1 MSTANVD
8 SHDQPSI
15 ETLGTETKA
24 DAPAAS
30 MTGASMAGASIA
42 GDQPSRSY
50 RRYVLSILML
60 VSALNFLDRQ
70 IINILVEPIK
80 QDLGL
85 ADWQL
90 GLLTGLSF
98 ALFYSVLGL
107 PIARLADRANRP
119 VIIGTSLLVW
129 SSFTALC
136 GMATSFTQLLLA
148 RIGVGCGEAGGGP
161 PSHSLIS
168 DYTTPQNRASALSF
182 YSLGSP
188 LGALIGLCMGAL
200 VADALGWRIAFFVA
214 AAPGIVL
221 GIILMFTLKEPRNAL
236 PKSKANAVPLRDA
249 WKELRAIRTF
259 WWICIAG
266 AFTAIATYGQGAF
279 WGSFFLRVHGDEIAT
294 WSTSLGPLA
303 IVGVTLGLIQGIVGG
318 LGTMAGG
325 WLTDRIGRHDLRS
338 FCTVPAIA
346 LILAVPTFVAVLFAP
361 TFLTAALFMIAP
373 VFLSAMILGP
383 SFAAVQTLVSPS
395 TRATA
400 AAILLFILTITGL
413 GGGPLLIGGLS
424 DWFGQSMG
432 AADGLKWAM
441 LMTAPANLIAGIA
454 FWMGRRTILQE
465 LKLD

>member
-1 MSTANVD
+1 MNVAKDDLQEQKSSGTAAVSFPLPMD
-8 SHDQPSI
+8 KKSI
-15 ETLGTETKA
+15 
-24 DAPAAS
+24 
-30 MTGASMAGASIA
+30 
-42 GDQPSRSY
+42 SY
-50 RRYVLSILML
+50 RRYVLTILML

-90 GLLTGLSF
+90 GLLSGLSF
-98 ALFYSVLGL
+98 ALFYSILGL

-119 VIIGTSLLVW
+119 IIIGTSLVVW
-129 SSFTALC
+129 SGFTALC
-136 GMATSFTQLLLA
+136 GMANNFTQLLLA

-188 LGALIGLCMGAL
+188 LGALLGLCMGAL
-200 VADALGWRIAFFVA
+200 VADALGWRMAFIVA
-214 AAPGIVL
+214 AVPGILLGIVL
-221 GIILMFTLKEPRNAL
+221 MLTLKEPRKAL
-236 PKSKANAVPLRDA
+236 PKSKTDAVPLSAA
-249 WKELRAIRTF
+249 WKELRSIRTF
-259 WWICIAG
+259 WCICIAG

-279 WGSFFLRVHGDEIAT
+279 WGSYFLRVHGEEIAS
-294 WSTSLGPLA
+294 WSIGLGPLA
-303 IVGVTLGLIQGIVGG
+303 IVGVMLGLVQGVVGG
-318 LGTMAGG
+318 LGTLAGG
-325 WLTDRIGRHDLRS
+325 WLTDYIGRRDMRS
-338 FCTVPAIA
+338 FCTVPAVA
-346 LILAVPTFVAVLFAP
+346 LMLAAPTFICVLFAP
-361 TFLTAALFMIAP
+361 TFLSAALLLTAP

-424 DWFGQSMG
+424 DWFGQTMG
-432 AADGLKWAM
+432 SAEGLKWAM
-441 LMTAPANLIAGIA
+441 LMTAPANLIAGLA
-454 FWMGRRTILQE
+454 FWAGRRSIVQE
-465 LKLD
+465 LKL

>member
-1 MSTANVD
+1 MSAV
-8 SHDQPSI
+8 
-15 ETLGTETKA
+15 KA
-24 DAPAAS
+24 DMPNHQGGDAPPAS
-30 MTGASMAGASIA
+30 PAVMT
-42 GDQPSRSY
+42 DQPSRSY
-50 RRYVLSILML
+50 RRYVLTILML

-98 ALFYSVLGL
+98 ALFYSILGL

-119 VIIGTSLLVW
+119 IIIGTSLLVW

-188 LGALIGLCMGAL
+188 LGALIGLCMGAV
-200 VADALGWRIAFFVA
+200 VADAVGWRIAFFVA
-214 AAPGIVL
+214 AAPGILLAFVL
-221 GIILMFTLKEPRNAL
+221 MLTLKEPRKAL
-236 PKSKANAVPLRDA
+236 PKSKANIVPMREA
-249 WKELRAIRTF
+249 WKELRANRTF
-259 WWICIAG
+259 WCICVAG

-279 WGSFFLRVHGDEIAT
+279 WGSFFLRVHGAEIAN
-294 WSTSLGPLA
+294 WSSSLGPLA
-303 IVGVTLGLIQGIVGG
+303 IVGIMLGVIQGLVGG
-318 LGTMAGG
+318 LGTLAGG
-325 WLTDRIGRHDLRS
+325 WLTDRIGRHDMRS

-346 LILAVPTFVAVLFAP
+346 LMLAAPSFICVLFAP
-361 TFLTAALFMIAP
+361 SFITAALFLTAP

-383 SFAAVQTLVSPS
+383 SFAAVQTLVSPG

-424 DWFGQSMG
+424 DWFAQSMG
-432 AADGLKWAM
+432 SADGLKWAM

-454 FWMGRRTILQE
+454 FWIGRRSILQE